1 VHTRLAGTV
10 LLIMSTISPMT
21 VLADPQEDH
30 AEHPPVPY
38 MPAEPIISD
47 DVATVADQTGV
58 DAVDLQG
65 AVNTTGTDPTE
76 YAYGTGLLKR
86 PSAVAVSVPSSSAAG
101 RGGGGGSGS
110 AGGGYSA
117 TVRLTY
123 YTLGGVTAS
132 GERVHYGGTACSTN
146 WRMGTRFLVA
156 GEVFVCNDRGI
167 LGSSGWLDL
176 WNRRDI
182 ASKLGSYATVQVLP

>member
-1 VHTRLAGTV
+1 MPSVNRAKHIVQPWTQCQDWRTVHTRLAGTV

-76 YAYGTGLLKR
+76 YAYGTGLLK
-86 PSAVAVSVPSSSAAG
+86 
-101 RGGGGGSGS
+101 
-110 AGGGYSA
+110 
-117 TVRLTY
+117 
-123 YTLGGVTAS
+123 
-132 GERVHYGGTACSTN
+132 
-146 WRMGTRFLVA
+146 
-156 GEVFVCNDRGI
+156 
-167 LGSSGWLDL
+167 
-176 WNRRDI
+176 
-182 ASKLGSYATVQVLP
+182 